1 MSNLPLISI
10 CIPAYKRIEFLQ
22 RLFDSIAIQ
31 TYKDYEV
38 IITDDSS
45 DEVVATFVKN
55 YQGIESVHY
64 YRNLTTLGTP
74 ENWNESIRKASGTWI
89 KLMHDD
95 DWFADANSLQT
106 FYEATINHPEHSF
119 FFPDIIILKKVKILK
134 RKYY

>member
-22 RLFDSIAIQ
+22 RLFNSIAIQ

-38 IITDDSS
+38 IITDDSP
-45 DEVVATFVKN
+45 DESVSTFIKN
-55 YQGIESVHY
+55 YGAIDNVLY
-64 YRNLTTLGTP
+64 FRNLITLGTP

-95 DWFADANSLQT
+95 DWFAKEN
-106 FYEATINHPEHSF
+106 
-119 FFPDIIILKKVKILK
+119 
-134 RKYY
+134 